1 MLVDQ
6 DNSDILSLLSEVLES
21 PLDLRGLG
29 FAVNDEEV
37 SLGVWAIGNVL
48 WKSFA

>member
-1 MLVDQ
+1 VLVDQ
-6 DNSDILSLLSEVLES
+6 DNGDVLSLLGEVLES

-29 FAVNDEEV
+29 LAVNDEEV

-48 WKSFA
+48 WKPFV